1 MWRYRG
7 TLNRAMSVRPV
18 GPVANDAK
26 TIQLAALSP
35 PLAFAH
41 VCPYIFRCAD
51 PSSQPD
57 SFLFLD
63 SLNLKSIILLSIE
76 YPSKLLESFCTKH
89 QIELHHF
96 GIERRWP
103 APNPIAQV
111 SAPTTNSLF
120 LSPHEI
126 NSFSVF
132 ESIVKDALELLLD
145 IRNHPVLVT
154 DTCVYKANAV
164 LVSLKQGFYLAV

>member
-1 MWRYRG
+1 MWRDKD
-7 TLNRAMSVRPV
+7 TWNRAMSVRPA
-18 GPVANDAK
+18 GPSANEAA
-26 TIQLAALSP
+26 TIQLAALTP
-35 PLAFAH
+35 PSAFAH

-51 PSSQPD
+51 PSSQPE
-57 SFLFLD
+57 SFSFLD

-76 YPSKLLESFCTKH
+76 YPSKALESFCTKQH
-89 QIELHHF
+89 IDLHHF

-111 SAPTTNSLF
+111 SAPSTNSLF

-132 ESIVKDALELLLD
+132 ETIVKDGLELLLD

-154 DTCVYKANAV
+154 DTYVC
-164 LVSLKQGFYLAV
+164 

>member
-1 MWRYRG
+1 
-7 TLNRAMSVRPV
+7 MSVRPT
-18 GPVANDAK
+18 GPSATEAK
-26 TIQLAALSP
+26 TIQLSALSP
-35 PLAFAH
+35 PLAFSH

-51 PSSQPD
+51 PSSQPE
-57 SFLFLD
+57 SFLFLE
-63 SLNLKSIILLSIE
+63 SLNLKSVILLSIE
-76 YPSKLLESFCTKH
+76 YPSKVLESFCSQH
-89 QIELHHF
+89 HIELHHF

-132 ESIVKDALELLLD
+132 ETIVKDGLELLLD

-154 DTCVYKANAV
+154 DTY
-164 LVSLKQGFYLAV
+164 VSF